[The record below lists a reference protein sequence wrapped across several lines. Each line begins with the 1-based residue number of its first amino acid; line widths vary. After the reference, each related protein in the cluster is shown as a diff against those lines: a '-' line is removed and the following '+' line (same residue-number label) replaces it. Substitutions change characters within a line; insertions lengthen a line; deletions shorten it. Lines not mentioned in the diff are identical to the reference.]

1 MTYNQERQ
9 SDLFVEANQDSPGQ
23 VLHHI
28 AVFVLTATI
37 ICMQVQVGFIEA
49 VSSKEMMQH
58 ADDVVRSLASIDCL
72 VIYLLKGMLLSASCV
87 VILIKSHLT
96 WYGLTAHTEN
106 STFYWYQKIHGPR
119 LLRI

>member
-1 MTYNQERQ
+1 
-9 SDLFVEANQDSPGQ
+9 
-23 VLHHI
+23 
-28 AVFVLTATI
+28 
-37 ICMQVQVGFIEA
+37 MQVQVCFTEA

-72 VIYLLKGMLLSASCV
+72 VNQVIYLLKGMLLSASCV

-106 STFYWYQKIHGPR
+106 STFSWCQKIHGPR